1 MKSFHVKSKWV
12 IGFTGSMLS
21 GKSTALA
28 YFAKCGAATFSCD
41 EIARE
46 LYQKP
51 QIVKKIE
58 RMFGTA
64 DKAKIAALIFKN
76 NAKRQALE
84 NLLHPLIFGEL
95 QTRIAQ
101 CSRRV
106 IVIEIPL
113 LFEKGWDQFTDLNI
127 AVLAD
132 PKTLPQR
139 LRGRNL
145 TQQEYTRRVQYQL
158 KDEEKAAR
166 ADVVFFHTNKA
177 QLKKSVERFC
187 HVFEVLQSK

>member
-1 MKSFHVKSKWV
+1 MKSLRVKSKWV
-12 IGFTGSMLS
+12 IGLTGSMLS

-28 YFAKCGAATFSCD
+28 YFAQYGTAIFSCD

-46 LYQKP
+46 LYQQPK
-51 QIVKKIE
+51 IFKKIE
-58 RMFGTA
+58 RLFGTA

-76 NAKRQALE
+76 NTQRQALE
-84 NLLHPLIFGEL
+84 DLLHPLIFREL
-95 QTRIAQ
+95 QSRIKQ
-101 CSRRV
+101 CTQRLV
-106 IVIEIPL
+106 IVEVPL

-139 LRGRNL
+139 LRGRKL
-145 TQQEYTRRVQYQL
+145 TRQEYTRRVKHQL
-158 KDEEKAAR
+158 KDEEKAVR
-166 ADVVFFHTNKA
+166 ADVVFFHANKA
-177 QLKKSVERFC
+177 QLKKSVERFY